1 MKYLIFLSFSLFYLT
16 ITDSLSSIS
25 LFSIF
30 GKHFW
35 VKIVAFLLFLF
46 YLDLLFIFTVTVT
59 ATAFLFFLFDELRG
73 ILSLT
78 TIFISV
84 EVGSLYYSGSSCMVI
99 NYFGSSL
106 FHRMIKF
113 HAFFTMNF
121 IRSMTDMLLQFS
133 HLLLDNLLL
142 GLFLRKLFLGFVNH
156 VILFQNVL

>member
-46 YLDLLFIFTVTVT
+46 DLDLLFIFTVT
-59 ATAFLFFLFDELRG
+59 ATALLFFLFDELRG

-84 EVGSLYYSGSSCMVI
+84 EVGSLYYSGSSSMVI

-106 FHRMIKF
+106 FHRMIKS

-142 GLFLRKLFLGFVNH
+142 GLFLCKLFLGFVNH